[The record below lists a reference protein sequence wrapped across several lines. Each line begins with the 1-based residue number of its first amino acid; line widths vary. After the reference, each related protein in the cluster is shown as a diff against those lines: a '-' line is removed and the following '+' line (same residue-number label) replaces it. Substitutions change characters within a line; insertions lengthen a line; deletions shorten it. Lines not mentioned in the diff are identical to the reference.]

1 MAQTMLAAMLIMT
14 AAAWAYSIAASLVR
28 VRSLIIEREPSSAWN
43 QSLSRQQKALA
54 GVVPK

>member
-1 MAQTMLAAMLIMT
+1 MLAAMLIMT